1 MNEIRPEDEQPGDN
15 PPEDRRPEDEQDL
28 LEDAKSE
35 ISEMAKAGPDHPST
49 KPVLIG
55 AAIGV
60 VVGIV
65 AFDGAWFLG
74 LLVGAAIALYMRIK
88 K

>member
-1 MNEIRPEDEQPGDN
+1 MNDIKPQDDK
-15 PPEDRRPEDEQDL
+15 PEDEQDL

-35 ISEMAKAGPDHPST
+35 ISEMAKDGASHPST

-60 VVGIV
+60 VVGVV
-65 AFDGAWFLG
+65 AFNGAWFLG

>member
-1 MNEIRPEDEQPGDN
+1 MNDIKSNDDQPDDK
-15 PPEDRRPEDEQDL
+15 PPEDRQPEDEQDL

-35 ISEMAKAGPDHPST
+35 ISEMAKAGPNHPST

-74 LLVGAAIALYMRIK
+74 LVVGAAIALYMRIK

>member
-1 MNEIRPEDEQPGDN
+1 MNDIRPNDDRHEDD
-15 PPEDRRPEDEQDL
+15 QDIL
-28 LEDAKSE
+28 QDAKSE
-35 ISEMAKAGPDHPST
+35 ISDMAKDGPKHPST

-60 VVGIV
+60 VVGVV

>member
-1 MNEIRPEDEQPGDN
+1 MNDIKRDDEPPG
-15 PPEDRRPEDEQDL
+15 DEQDL
-28 LEDAKSE
+28 VEDAKAE
-35 ISEMAKAGPDHPST
+35 ISAMAKQGAQHPST

-60 VVGIV
+60 AVGMLV
-65 AFDGAWFLG
+65 FDGAWFLG
-74 LLVGAAIALYMRIK
+74 FLVGAAVALYLRIK

>member
-1 MNEIRPEDEQPGDN
+1 MNDIKQDQE
-15 PPEDRRPEDEQDL
+15 PPEEEQDL
-28 LEDAKSE
+28 VEDAKTE
-35 ISEMAKAGPDHPST
+35 ISAMAKQGAQHPST

-60 VVGIV
+60 AVGMLV
-65 AFDGAWFLG
+65 FDGAWFLG
-74 LLVGAAIALYMRIK
+74 FLVGAAVALYMRIK